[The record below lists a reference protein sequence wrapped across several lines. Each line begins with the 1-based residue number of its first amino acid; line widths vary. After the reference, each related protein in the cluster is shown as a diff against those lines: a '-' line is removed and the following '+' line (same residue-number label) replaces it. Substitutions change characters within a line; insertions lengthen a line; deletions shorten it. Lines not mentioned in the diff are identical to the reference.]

1 MDRVVIIAL
10 MNRRGELRFRSAG
23 EFRSEAKRGH
33 QKVELGAGS
42 RDFSKFKT
50 SSGLRNQNQFP
61 FASENTNSVHARRLQ
76 QASVA
81 RNGCWQSHGQTR
93 QPQAN
98 PRMHLTGTPNPCHV
112 TIGVPTPLLQHELSR
127 CSIRV
132 RHRSFCLPPPRCIWV
147 STSLHTGILPSA
159 KVTVP
164 SKDSSGTVGCISAA
178 GQWWAPC
185 SSPFSSRNSGPV

>member
-1 MDRVVIIAL
+1 M
-10 MNRRGELRFRSAG
+10 
-23 EFRSEAKRGH
+23 
-33 QKVELGAGS
+33 S
-42 RDFSKFKT
+42 RDLSKFET
-50 SSGLRNQNQFP
+50 SSGLRNQNQIVLYLRKHQLRP
-61 FASENTNSVHARRLQ
+61 CTSPAT
-76 QASVA
+76 
-81 RNGCWQSHGQTR
+81 GICR
-93 QPQAN
+93 QKWMLAEPWAN
-98 PRMHLTGTPNPCHV
+98 PTASSKPAMHLTGTPNPCHV